1 MRSHIR
7 IISAAAALM
16 LALCSVLPQVTRAD
30 TEETIQKEYEFT
42 AQDKDNLHYPALEE
56 ITEAG
61 VTYRLKDISYEIIEE
76 AEPISIVRK
85 VITDNTE
92 DYPKTVKKEIN
103 GDTYM
108 LKAEEP
114 AWEKRKVQK
123 TYQHI
128 VKEFVGEET
137 PAEQITVRGDVYRI
151 LSQSSSERTENFRST
166 AVFTAES
173 EDTVFYRFQGK
184 LVEIEGNDPVWNGYE
199 QDLGNYLG
207 FTGSTYTIDSMKWDG
222 GFFSADDGY
231 ERRAVVSGTKKIPVK
246 TVTYTNDTPENEEYE
261 YVANIRYVDQDT
273 ASDVRAKAIVT
284 YERISKG
291 LSKAA
296 MIVIGAGTAVLVL
309 AAAAVI
315 YYLARRRSQE
325 E

>member
-108 LKAEEP
+108 PFQELSTRRNCIF
-114 AWEKRKVQK
+114 AWSVRF
-123 TYQHI
+123 
-128 VKEFVGEET
+128 VK
-137 PAEQITVRGDVYRI
+137 
-151 LSQSSSERTENFRST
+151 
-166 AVFTAES
+166 AVF
-173 EDTVFYRFQGK
+173 GM
-184 LVEIEGNDPVWNGYE
+184 EI
-199 QDLGNYLG
+199 
-207 FTGSTYTIDSMKWDG
+207 
-222 GFFSADDGY
+222 
-231 ERRAVVSGTKKIPVK
+231 
-246 TVTYTNDTPENEEYE
+246 
-261 YVANIRYVDQDT
+261 VA
-273 ASDVRAKAIVT
+273 
-284 YERISKG
+284 
-291 LSKAA
+291 
-296 MIVIGAGTAVLVL
+296 
-309 AAAAVI
+309 
-315 YYLARRRSQE
+315 
-325 E
+325 